1 MSAED
6 SLNDYNFDKRL
17 SRNNF
22 VEVYKVTSKN
32 LGKSYVLKQH
42 DLTDMTNEQK
52 WDAHNEANI
61 M

>member
-42 DLTDMTNEQK
+42 DLTDMTNE
-52 WDAHNEANI
+52 
-61 M
+61 